1 MTLILWDIDGTLVRS
16 NGGRVAVRAFLRALE
31 QVAQHRVELTYPL
44 DAGGKTDRQLALEVL
59 ASSLAL
65 AQEEAMALM
74 PAFGDAYLAELE
86 RERAQL
92 LADLLVLPG
101 VPDVLQELQKRE
113 VAQSLLTGNLE
124 PIARLKLGC
133 VGLAEYVD
141 FEVGAFGSDHHDR
154 TCLVPI
160 ARERVRQR
168 IGEEIMPDEIVVVGD
183 TPRDIACARAG
194 GAHVVAVATGRYSRE
209 ELEAHAP
216 DAVLSDLR
224 DTEAVLE
231 TLLRYSTSY
240 TGHRVA
246 RADSEQREWSTM
258 STVPRTT

>member
-31 QVAQHRVELTYPL
+31 QVAQQSVQLTYPL

-59 ASSLAL
+59 ASLAL

-101 VPDVLQELQKRE
+101 VPAVLAHLRRIE
-113 VAQSLLTGNLE
+113 VKQSLLTGNLE

-133 VGLAEYVD
+133 ADLLQYLD
-141 FEVGAFGSDHHDR
+141 LDVGAFGSDHHDR

-160 ARERVRQR
+160 ARDRACERLGYDVPP
-168 IGEEIMPDEIVVVGD
+168 EDIVVVGD

-194 GAHVVAVATGRYSRE
+194 GAHVVAVATGKYTRE

-216 DAVLSDLR
+216 DAVLDDLH
-224 DTEAVLE
+224 DTPAVVS
-231 TLLRYSTSY
+231 TLLRYSRSAES
-240 TGHRVA
+240 G
-246 RADSEQREWSTM
+246 RALI
-258 STVPRTT
+258 V